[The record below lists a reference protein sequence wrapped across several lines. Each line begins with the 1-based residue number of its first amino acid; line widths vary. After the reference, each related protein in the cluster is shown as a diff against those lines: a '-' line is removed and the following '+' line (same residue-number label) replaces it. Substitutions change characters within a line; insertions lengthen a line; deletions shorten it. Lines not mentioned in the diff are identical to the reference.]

1 MKKVHLHG
9 EQTAGAVSVIES
21 EMPAQAPG
29 PRLHHHDFAEAFY
42 VLDGEIT
49 VQLRDE
55 LDTFGAGELAFAP
68 GGVAHTLA
76 NRTDAPARFLIICTP
91 AGFER
96 NFEGAAR
103 ADPPPE
109 VTYVGPRIPGAT
121 GSR

>member
-1 MKKVHLHG
+1 MKKVHLRG
-9 EQTAGAVSVIES
+9 EQSRDAVSVIES
-21 EMPAQAPG
+21 EMPPHASG
-29 PRLHHHDFAEAFY
+29 PRLHRHDFAEAFY

-49 VQLRDE
+49 VQLGHE
-55 LDTFGAGELAFAP
+55 LRTLGAGELAFAP

-109 VTYVGPRIPGAT
+109 VTYVGPRIPSAT